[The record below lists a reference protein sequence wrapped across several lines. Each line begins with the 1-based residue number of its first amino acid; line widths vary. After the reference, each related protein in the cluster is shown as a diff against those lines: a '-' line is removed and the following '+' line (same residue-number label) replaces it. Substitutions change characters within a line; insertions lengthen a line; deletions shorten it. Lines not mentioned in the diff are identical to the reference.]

1 MVDAPEWLVRP
12 ELSYDNGAFFARLD
26 ANRTGEGFYTCLN
39 DASAKSQALLSI
51 GANVSTICTPGALM
65 GRD

>member
-26 ANRTGEGFYTCLN
+26 ANRTDEGFYTCLN
-39 DASAKSQALLSI
+39 DASARSYALLSI